1 MRSPELPRSAVIA
14 GLLFG
19 CSLIALPVL
28 GQTLPV
34 VTADV
39 VVTATATP
47 VPAGTAGRTVLTFS
61 RADLEQLGLGSII
74 DGLRLL
80 PGVDVKARGSHQV
93 QTDFSLRGATFGQT
107 LVLLDGVR
115 LNDAQSGHHNGEM
128 PTSLVGVD
136 RIEVLMGP
144 GSAVH
149 GADALGGT
157 IQIIR
162 RRDRHATGELTVGDH
177 RTAGVQA
184 SLSGQW
190 LPAQWTLTGWGSRS
204 DGFMFDRDWSLGGAG
219 LRAPLS
225 SRLTLDIRH
234 HRRVFGAN
242 GFYGNSPSK
251 EWTDGTVVSAQSS
264 LLSND
269 AWHVQARGAYR
280 NHGDRFRWDINRP
293 GFAENTH
300 RTHAADIDATAARTV
315 SRSTR
320 VTLGAGGGGDWI
332 DSSNLGAHTLS
343 RAYGFAE
350 VLTTPTSSLSVQ
362 SALRVDRYS
371 TFGTAWNPSLSAS
384 LQLSPTV
391 RLRASGARAFRVPTY
406 TERYYSDP
414 AHLARPD
421 LLPERG
427 WSVDGGLDLTAGR
440 WMFSASPFV
449 RWDEDVID
457 WTRQSTAD
465 RWITTNVRDVTTR
478 GIEGAVT
485 GRWSRALLR
494 AHLSWLDV
502 DAPALTVLS
511 KYVLDYA
518 PRSGGVSVAV
528 PVGLGWTLSANI
540 EGRDRFDGQQYALVG
555 ARISRAVGRLQV
567 FAEGSNLLDER
578 YREIAGVPMPGRWLS
593 AGISVR

>member
-1 MRSPELPRSAVIA
+1 MTVAALLPATPA
-14 GLLFG
+14 D
-19 CSLIALPVL
+19 A
-28 GQTLPV
+28 QTLPT

-47 VPAGTAGRTVLTFS
+47 VPASTVGRTVITFS
-61 RADLEQLGLGSII
+61 RAELEQLGLSSLI

-115 LNDAQSGHHNGEM
+115 LNNAQSGHHNGEM
-128 PTSLVGVD
+128 PASLASVD
-136 RIEVLMGP
+136 RIEIVMGP

-157 IQIIR
+157 IQVIT
-162 RRDRHATGELTVGDH
+162 RRDRHQTGELTFGDF
-177 RTAGVQA
+177 RTASVQA
-184 SLSGQW
+184 SVSGRW
-190 LPAQWTLTGWGSRS
+190 LPAQWTVTGWGSRS
-204 DGFMFDRDWSLGGAG
+204 DGFMFDRDWALGGGA

-225 SRLTLDIRH
+225 SRVTIDVRH
-234 HRRVFGAN
+234 QRRAFGAN

-251 EWTDGTVVSAQSS
+251 EWTDGTVASVQTS
-264 LLSND
+264 LLSD
-269 AWHVQARGAYR
+269 DVWHVQARGAYR

-300 RTHAADIDATAARTV
+300 RTQAADVDATAGRTLG
-315 SRSTR
+315 RQTR

-332 DSSNLGAHTLS
+332 DSSNLGARTLS
-343 RAYGFAE
+343 RAYGFVE
-350 VLTTPTSSLSVQ
+350 VLATPASTLSLQ

-371 TFGTAWNPSLSAS
+371 TFGTAWSPSVSAS
-384 LQLSPTV
+384 LQLSPAV

-421 LLPERG
+421 LQPERG
-427 WSVDGGLDLTAGR
+427 WSLDGGVDIVSGR
-440 WMFSASPFV
+440 WTLSASPFV

-465 RWITTNVRDVTTR
+465 RWMTTNVRDVTTR
-478 GIEGAVT
+478 GVEGAVT
-485 GRWSRALLR
+485 GRWSRALVR
-494 AHLSWLDV
+494 AHVSWLDV

-518 PRSGGVSVAV
+518 PRSGGLSVSV
-528 PVGLGWTLSANI
+528 PVWAGWQVAANV
-540 EGRDRFDGQQYALVG
+540 EGRDRVDGQQYALVG
-555 ARISRAVGRLQV
+555 ARVTRTVGRVQV
-567 FAEGSNLLDER
+567 FAEGNNLLDER
-578 YREIAGVPMPGRWLS
+578 YREIAGVPMPGRWLT

>member
-1 MRSPELPRSAVIA
+1 MAAVTVGALFSATPA
-14 GLLFG
+14 D
-19 CSLIALPVL
+19 A
-28 GQTLPV
+28 QTLPT

-39 VVTATATP
+39 VVTATAAP
-47 VPAGTAGRTVLTFS
+47 VPASTVGRTVITFS
-61 RADLEQLGLGSII
+61 RAELEQLGLSSII

-115 LNDAQSGHHNGEM
+115 LNDPQSGHHNGEM
-128 PTSLVGVD
+128 PASLASVD
-136 RIEVLMGP
+136 RIEIVMGP

-157 IQIIR
+157 IQVIT
-162 RRDRHATGELTVGDH
+162 RRDRHQTGELILGDF
-177 RTAGVQA
+177 RTASVQA
-184 SLSGQW
+184 SVSGQW

-204 DGFMFDRDWSLGGAG
+204 DGFMFDRDWAMGGGA

-225 SRLTLDIRH
+225 SRVTVDVRH
-234 HRRVFGAN
+234 QRRAFGAN

-251 EWTDGTVVSAQSS
+251 EWTDGTVASVQAS
-264 LLSND
+264 LLSD
-269 AWHVQARGAYR
+269 DVWHVQARGAYR

-300 RTHAADIDATAARTV
+300 RIHAAEVDATAGRSVGRQTRITV
-315 SRSTR
+315 
-320 VTLGAGGGGDWI
+320 GAGGGGDWI
-332 DSSNLGAHTLS
+332 DSSNLGARTLS
-343 RAYGFAE
+343 RGYGFAE
-350 VLTTPTSSLSVQ
+350 VLATPTSTLSVQ

-371 TFGTAWNPSLSAS
+371 TFGTAWSPSLSAS
-384 LQLSPTV
+384 LQLSPSV

-421 LLPERG
+421 LQPERG
-427 WSVDGGLDLTAGR
+427 WSIDGGADVTAER
-440 WMFSASPFV
+440 WTVSASPFV

-465 RWITTNVRDVTTR
+465 RWMTTNVRDVTTR
-478 GIEGAVT
+478 GVEGAVT
-485 GRWSRALLR
+485 ARWSRALVR
-494 AHLSWLDV
+494 AHVSWLDV

-518 PRSGGVSVAV
+518 PTSGGLSVTM
-528 PVGLGWTLSANI
+528 PVGPGWQVAANL
-540 EGRDRFDGQQYALVG
+540 EGRDRFDGQQYVLVG
-555 ARISRAVGRLQV
+555 ARVTRTLGRVQV
-567 FAEGSNLLDER
+567 FAEGSNLLDTR
-578 YREIAGVPMPGRWLS
+578 YREIAGVPMPGRWLT

>member
-1 MRSPELPRSAVIA
+1 MCTAAVTVAALLPATPA
-14 GLLFG
+14 D
-19 CSLIALPVL
+19 A
-28 GQTLPV
+28 QTLPT

-47 VPAGTAGRTVLTFS
+47 VPASTVGRTVITFS
-61 RADLEQLGLGSII
+61 RAELEQLGLSSLI

-115 LNDAQSGHHNGEM
+115 LNNAQSGHHNGEM
-128 PTSLVGVD
+128 PASLASVD
-136 RIEVLMGP
+136 RIEIVMGP

-157 IQIIR
+157 IQVIT
-162 RRDRHATGELTVGDH
+162 RRDRHQTGELTFGDF
-177 RTAGVQA
+177 RTASVQA
-184 SLSGQW
+184 SVSGRW
-190 LPAQWTLTGWGSRS
+190 LPAQWTVTGWGSRS
-204 DGFMFDRDWSLGGAG
+204 DGFMFDRDWALGGGA

-225 SRLTLDIRH
+225 SRVTIDVRH
-234 HRRVFGAN
+234 QRRAFGAN

-251 EWTDGTVVSAQSS
+251 EWTDGTVASVQTS
-264 LLSND
+264 LLSD
-269 AWHVQARGAYR
+269 DVWHVQARGAYR

-300 RTHAADIDATAARTV
+300 RTQAADVDATAGRTLG
-315 SRSTR
+315 RQTR

-332 DSSNLGAHTLS
+332 DSSNLGARTLS
-343 RAYGFAE
+343 RAYGFVE
-350 VLTTPTSSLSVQ
+350 VLATPTSTLSLQ

-371 TFGTAWNPSLSAS
+371 TFGTAWSPSVSAS
-384 LQLSPTV
+384 LQLSPAV

-421 LLPERG
+421 LQPERG
-427 WSVDGGLDLTAGR
+427 WSLDGGVDIVSGR
-440 WMFSASPFV
+440 WTLSASPFV

-465 RWITTNVRDVTTR
+465 RWMTTNVRDVTTR
-478 GIEGAVT
+478 GVEGAVT
-485 GRWSRALLR
+485 GRWSRALVR
-494 AHLSWLDV
+494 AHVSWLDV

-518 PRSGGVSVAV
+518 PRSGGLSVSV
-528 PVGLGWTLSANI
+528 PVWAGWQVAANV
-540 EGRDRFDGQQYALVG
+540 EGRDRVDGQQYALVG
-555 ARISRAVGRLQV
+555 ARVTRTVGRVQV
-567 FAEGSNLLDER
+567 FAEGNNLLDER
-578 YREIAGVPMPGRWLS
+578 YREIAGVPMPGRWLT

>member
-1 MRSPELPRSAVIA
+1 MCTAAVTVAALLPATPA
-14 GLLFG
+14 D
-19 CSLIALPVL
+19 A
-28 GQTLPV
+28 QTLPT

-47 VPAGTAGRTVLTFS
+47 VPASTVGRTVISFS
-61 RADLEQLGLGSII
+61 RAELEQLGLSSLI

-115 LNDAQSGHHNGEM
+115 LNNAQSGHHNGEM
-128 PTSLVGVD
+128 PASLASVD
-136 RIEVLMGP
+136 RIEIVMGP

-157 IQIIR
+157 IQVIT
-162 RRDRHATGELTVGDH
+162 RRDRHQTGELTFGDF
-177 RTAGVQA
+177 RTASVQA
-184 SLSGQW
+184 SVSGRW
-190 LPAQWTLTGWGSRS
+190 LPAQWTVTGWGSRS
-204 DGFMFDRDWSLGGAG
+204 DGFMFDRDWALGGGA

-225 SRLTLDIRH
+225 SRVTIDVRH
-234 HRRVFGAN
+234 QRRAFGAN

-251 EWTDGTVVSAQSS
+251 EWTDGTVASVQTS
-264 LLSND
+264 LLSD
-269 AWHVQARGAYR
+269 DVWHVQARGAYR

-300 RTHAADIDATAARTV
+300 RTQAADVDATAGRTLG
-315 SRSTR
+315 RQTR

-332 DSSNLGAHTLS
+332 DSSNLGARTLS
-343 RAYGFAE
+343 RAYGFVE
-350 VLTTPTSSLSVQ
+350 VLATPTSTLSLQ

-371 TFGTAWNPSLSAS
+371 TFGTAWSPSVSAS
-384 LQLSPTV
+384 LQLSPAV

-421 LLPERG
+421 LQPERG
-427 WSVDGGLDLTAGR
+427 WSLDGGVDVVSGR
-440 WMFSASPFV
+440 WTVSASPFV

-465 RWITTNVRDVTTR
+465 RWMTTNVRDVTTR
-478 GIEGAVT
+478 GVEGAVT
-485 GRWSRALLR
+485 GRWSRALVR
-494 AHLSWLDV
+494 AHVSWLGV

-518 PRSGGVSVAV
+518 PRSGGLSVSV
-528 PVGLGWTLSANI
+528 PVGAGWQVAANV
-540 EGRDRFDGQQYALVG
+540 EGRDRVDGQQYALVG
-555 ARISRAVGRLQV
+555 ARVTRTVGRVQV
-567 FAEGSNLLDER
+567 FAEGNNLLDER
-578 YREIAGVPMPGRWLS
+578 YREIAGVPMPGRWLT

>member
-1 MRSPELPRSAVIA
+1 MCTAAVTVAALLPATPA
-14 GLLFG
+14 D
-19 CSLIALPVL
+19 A
-28 GQTLPV
+28 QTLPT

-47 VPAGTAGRTVLTFS
+47 VPASTVGRTVISFS
-61 RADLEQLGLGSII
+61 RAELEQLGLSSLI

-115 LNDAQSGHHNGEM
+115 LNNAQSGHHNGEM
-128 PTSLVGVD
+128 PASLASVD
-136 RIEVLMGP
+136 RIEIVMGP

-157 IQIIR
+157 IQVIT
-162 RRDRHATGELTVGDH
+162 RRDRHQTGELTFGDF
-177 RTAGVQA
+177 RTASVQA
-184 SLSGQW
+184 SVSGRW
-190 LPAQWTLTGWGSRS
+190 LPAQWTVTGWGSRS
-204 DGFMFDRDWSLGGAG
+204 DGFMFDRDWALGGGA

-225 SRLTLDIRH
+225 SRVTIDVRH
-234 HRRVFGAN
+234 QRRAFGAN

-251 EWTDGTVVSAQSS
+251 EWTDGTVASVQTS
-264 LLSND
+264 LLSD
-269 AWHVQARGAYR
+269 DVWHVQARGAYR

-300 RTHAADIDATAARTV
+300 RTQAADVDATAGRTLG
-315 SRSTR
+315 RQTR

-332 DSSNLGAHTLS
+332 DSSNLGARTLS
-343 RAYGFAE
+343 RAYGFVE
-350 VLTTPTSSLSVQ
+350 VLATPTSTLSLQ

-371 TFGTAWNPSLSAS
+371 TFGTAWSPSLSAS
-384 LQLSPTV
+384 LQLSPAV

-421 LLPERG
+421 LQPERG
-427 WSVDGGLDLTAGR
+427 WSLDGGVDVVSGR
-440 WMFSASPFV
+440 WTVSASPFV

-465 RWITTNVRDVTTR
+465 RWMTTNVRDVTTR
-478 GIEGAVT
+478 GVEGAVT
-485 GRWSRALLR
+485 GRWSRALVR
-494 AHLSWLDV
+494 AHVSWLDV

-518 PRSGGVSVAV
+518 PRSGGLSVSV
-528 PVGLGWTLSANI
+528 PVGAGWQVAANV
-540 EGRDRFDGQQYALVG
+540 EGRDRVDGQQYALVG
-555 ARISRAVGRLQV
+555 ARVTRTVGRVQV
-567 FAEGSNLLDER
+567 FAEGNNLLDER
-578 YREIAGVPMPGRWLS
+578 YREIAGVPMPGRWLT

>member
-1 MRSPELPRSAVIA
+1 MTVAALLPATPA
-14 GLLFG
+14 D
-19 CSLIALPVL
+19 A
-28 GQTLPV
+28 QTLPT

-47 VPAGTAGRTVLTFS
+47 VPASTVGRTVISFS
-61 RADLEQLGLGSII
+61 RAELEQLGLSSLI

-115 LNDAQSGHHNGEM
+115 LNNAQSGHHNGEM
-128 PTSLVGVD
+128 PASLASVD
-136 RIEVLMGP
+136 RIEIVMGP

-157 IQIIR
+157 IQVIT
-162 RRDRHATGELTVGDH
+162 RRDRHQTGELTFGDF
-177 RTAGVQA
+177 RTASVQA
-184 SLSGQW
+184 SVSGRW
-190 LPAQWTLTGWGSRS
+190 LPAQWTVTGWGSRS
-204 DGFMFDRDWSLGGAG
+204 DGFMFDRDWALGGGA

-225 SRLTLDIRH
+225 SRVTIDVRH
-234 HRRVFGAN
+234 QRRAFGAN

-251 EWTDGTVVSAQSS
+251 EWTDGTVASVQTS
-264 LLSND
+264 LLSD
-269 AWHVQARGAYR
+269 DVWHVQARGAYR

-300 RTHAADIDATAARTV
+300 RTQAADVDATAGRTLG
-315 SRSTR
+315 RQTR

-332 DSSNLGAHTLS
+332 DSSNLGARTLS
-343 RAYGFAE
+343 RAYGFVE
-350 VLTTPTSSLSVQ
+350 VLATPTSTLSLQ

-371 TFGTAWNPSLSAS
+371 TFGTAWSPSLSAS
-384 LQLSPTV
+384 LQLSPAV

-421 LLPERG
+421 LQPERG
-427 WSVDGGLDLTAGR
+427 WSLDGGVDVVSGR
-440 WMFSASPFV
+440 WTVSASPFV

-465 RWITTNVRDVTTR
+465 RWMTTNVRDVTTR
-478 GIEGAVT
+478 GVEGAVT
-485 GRWSRALLR
+485 GRWSRALVR
-494 AHLSWLDV
+494 AHVSWLDV

-518 PRSGGVSVAV
+518 PRSGGLSVSV
-528 PVGLGWTLSANI
+528 PVGAGWQVAANV
-540 EGRDRFDGQQYALVG
+540 EGRDRVDGQQYALVG
-555 ARISRAVGRLQV
+555 ARVTRTVGRVQV
-567 FAEGSNLLDER
+567 FAEGNNLLDER
-578 YREIAGVPMPGRWLS
+578 YREIAGVPMPGRWLT

>member
-1 MRSPELPRSAVIA
+1 MRSPELPRSAVIG

-34 VTADV
+34 VAADV

-47 VPAGTAGRTVLTFS
+47 VPAGTTGRTVLTFS

-136 RIEVLMGP
+136 RIEVVMGP

-157 IQIIR
+157 IQIIS

-225 SRLTLDIRH
+225 SRLTLDVRH

-264 LLSND
+264 LLTND
-269 AWHVQARGAYR
+269 DWHIQARAAYR

-300 RTHAADIDATAARTV
+300 RTHAADIDATAARSVGRT
-315 SRSTR
+315 TR

-350 VLTTPTSSLSVQ
+350 VLTTPTASLSVQ

-371 TFGTAWNPSLSAS
+371 TFGTAWSPSLSAS

-391 RLRASGARAFRVPTY
+391 RLRASGARAFRVSTY

-449 RWDEDVID
+449 RWDQDVID

-465 RWITTNVRDVTTR
+465 RWMTTNVRDVTTR